1 MVLGRKGYM
10 NHSLEYSSSLNGASF
25 LLFEFKKAAEL
36 QEQGLS
42 ENEIRLKVM
51 NDNYFQF
58 ENKGRINRTLPS
70 IMRRLKVLDET
81 LRHFLLHGSLE
92 DAKVVNLYAIMKT
105 DRLFSEFMSEVIGDK
120 FSSSDPLIEKRDLN
134 LFFSVKSESSV
145 VVAGWSAINTQKL
158 KRAFMQVLFE
168 TGLLKTRQSNELNP
182 LWIEASLKSHLIS
195 IGDKEFV
202 RVIGE
207 SI

>member
-1 MVLGRKGYM
+1 M

-25 LLFEFKKAAEL
+25 LLFELKKAAEL
-36 QEQGLS
+36 QEQGFT

-81 LRHFLLHGSLE
+81 LRHSLLHGSLE
-92 DAKVVNLYAIMKT
+92 DAKVVNLYSIMKT
-105 DRLFSEFMSEVIGDK
+105 DRLFYEFMSEVIGDK
-120 FSSSDPLIEKRDLN
+120 FSSNNPSIEKRDLN
-134 LFFSVKSESSV
+134 LFFATKAESST
-145 VVAGWSAINTQKL
+145 VVAGWSVINAQKL
-158 KRAFMQVLFE
+158 KRAMMQVLFE
-168 TGLLKTRQSNELNP
+168 SGLLKTRQGTELNP
-182 LWIEASLKSHLIS
+182 LWVEPSLKSHLIA
-195 IGDKEFV
+195 IGDKEYL
-202 RVIGE
+202 RAIGE

>member
-1 MVLGRKGYM
+1 MGRKEYM
-10 NHSLEYSSSLNGASF
+10 SHSLEYSSSLNGASF
-25 LLFEFKKAAEL
+25 LLFELKKAAEL
-36 QEQGLS
+36 QEHGLS
-42 ENEIRLKVM
+42 EKDIRLKVI
-51 NDNYFQF
+51 NENYFQF

-70 IMRRLKVLDET
+70 IMRRLRVLDET

-105 DRLFSEFMSEVIGDK
+105 DRLFFEFMSEVVGDK
-120 FSSSDPLIEKRDLN
+120 FSSSNPLIEKRDLN
-134 LFFSVKSESSV
+134 LFFSMKSESSV
-145 VVAGWSAINTQKL
+145 VVAGWSEINTQKL
-158 KRAFMQVLFE
+158 KRAIMQVLFE

-182 LWIEASLKSHLIS
+182 LWIEASLKSHLIT

-202 RVIGE
+202 RAIGE

>member
-1 MVLGRKGYM
+1 MS
-10 NHSLEYSSSLNGASF
+10 HSLEYSSSLNGASF
-25 LLFEFKKAAEL
+25 LLFELKKAVEL
-36 QEQGLS
+36 QEHGLS
-42 ENEIRLKVM
+42 EKEIRLKVI
-51 NDNYFQF
+51 NENYFQF

-81 LRHFLLHGSLE
+81 LCHFLLHGSLE

-105 DRLFSEFMSEVIGDK
+105 DRLFFEFMSEVVGDK
-120 FSSSDPLIEKRDLN
+120 FSSSNPLIEKRDLN
-134 LFFSVKSESSV
+134 LFFSMKSESSV
-145 VVAGWSAINTQKL
+145 VVAGWSEINTQKL
-158 KRAFMQVLFE
+158 KRAIMQVLFE

-182 LWIEASLKSHLIS
+182 LWIEASLKSHLIT

-202 RVIGE
+202 RAIGE

>member
-1 MVLGRKGYM
+1 M

-120 FSSSDPLIEKRDLN
+120 FSSSNPLIEKRDLN
-134 LFFSVKSESSV
+134 LFFSMKSESSV

-168 TGLLKTRQSNELNP
+168 TGLLRTRQSNELNP

>member
-25 LLFEFKKAAEL
+25 LLFELKKAAEL
-36 QEQGLS
+36 HEHGLS
-42 ENEIRLKVM
+42 EKDIRLKVI

-70 IMRRLKVLDET
+70 IMRRLRVLDET

-105 DRLFSEFMSEVIGDK
+105 DRLFFEFMSEVVGDK
-120 FSSSDPLIEKRDLN
+120 FSSSNPLIEKRDLN
-134 LFFSVKSESSV
+134 LFFSMKSESSV
-145 VVAGWSAINTQKL
+145 VVAGWSEINTQKL
-158 KRAFMQVLFE
+158 KRAIMQVLFE

-182 LWIEASLKSHLIS
+182 LWIEASLKSHLIT

-202 RVIGE
+202 RAIGE